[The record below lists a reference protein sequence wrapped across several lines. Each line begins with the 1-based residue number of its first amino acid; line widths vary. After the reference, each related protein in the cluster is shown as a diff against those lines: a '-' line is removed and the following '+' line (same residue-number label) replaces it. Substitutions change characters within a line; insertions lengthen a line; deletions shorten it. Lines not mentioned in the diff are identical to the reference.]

1 MESRVV
7 TKRGFTFKRPGTSL
21 NLNKENRTSGVIS
34 TLVQQNVPTFAE
46 PPPPLSTLSKN
57 KDSATFIDEIQ
68 CSIPESPSKFMP
80 PSQSS
85 ARSPEVTFLSEI
97 EGKTKPKSDIKNVLS
112 LKSKSK
118 EDKNQKSKIQTS
130 ITAFTSQKNPKPVAT
145 VAPHWSPVTEE
156 KADILTPRN
165 TADSDN
171 WHLSNLSAMFA
182 SCDGED
188 DFADF
193 DVSKS
198 PGSSAFKKRTSTS
211 GQKRKFKGSPLNES
225 DDGEEDT
232 ILQPKKRRSKQ
243 CLYSD
248 DEEEE
253 RKTDDGTKFSMQK
266 ITTQDEHNLQVL
278 SSGTA
283 AESGRDNEPITES
296 NIQLLKKEKT
306 QLTTDDVSDL
316 HTSLLRVMDEVCEII
331 LQIKT
336 GDLMSSVK
344 HNYDRLQTLL
354 SLRKKIKDHILD
366 LDVSSQGRSS
376 FSALSHV
383 QRPCKTPLLKPN
395 KSPILPSHA
404 NQFNN
409 STAVGH
415 SITSSALKLV
425 RPSSLIDKNSFGS
438 PIPCGESFFEED
450 AVLTQTHVSF
460 MSNFQRH
467 SLPSRFVHNVGLL
480 DDSCQVGDVKSVQPS
495 HRPKSDEF
503 QPGISSVEFS
513 HVVQHTGSSPNRMDS
528 SKSEY
533 KTKPS
538 HQQFHNDSKEHLG
551 VQSKPT
557 IDISKMK
564 ESLSAEVVPSGFNTN
579 YIAQEDNFSDD
590 EFFEIM
596 DFDDELSDMIPE
608 EINVSSQQSRTSDLP
623 KITHMPR
630 NFTNSASTSQLD
642 TSLNSSWSGGK
653 QNSEYASYS
662 FPHCKEMMKIF
673 TTVFG
678 LQRFRENQLEAINAA
693 VLGNDCF
700 ILMPTGGGKSL
711 CYQLPALM
719 TEGVSI
725 VVSPLRALIQDQV
738 QRLNSLNIPA
748 GHLSSDVN
756 QAEAEMLYRK
766 LYKRVPE
773 IKLLYVTPEKI
784 SASEKLM
791 SVLDNLYSRKVL
803 DRFVIDEAHCVS
815 QWGHDFRPDY
825 KKLYILREKF
835 PGVPMMALTATATMR
850 VRKDITHQLRMRDSK
865 WFTQS
870 FDRPNLKFLLL
881 PKKPSTLTNDIIK
894 QIKENFSG
902 KCGIVYCL
910 SRNEC
915 DTVARDMSKAGIQA
929 VSYHA
934 GLRDDE
940 RAAIQERWL
949 NGSRCKVICA
959 TIAFGMGIDKPDV
972 RYVIHYSLPKSMEG
986 YYQEAGRAGRDG
998 LLSHCIM
1005 YYSYQDVKRLRRILE
1020 MDKAATY
1027 ESKRVHIDNLFRM
1040 VQYCENIADCRRA
1053 QLLQYFGEHQFDRRR
1068 CGEFKGSMCDNCMSQ
1083 DTFETKD
1090 VTKEACA
1097 VVETVKYLTEKN
1109 KNAVTLLQL
1118 VDIFK
1123 GSKNSRITELG
1134 HDKLPA
1140 YNLADNQGLSRHD
1153 VERLLR
1159 KLVIDGFLIEKLQ
1172 VTVQEHTVC
1181 YIQKGPKAE
1190 DLIRRKCQVSLQIH
1204 IKENKTSRG
1213 KKEVAKFGKEITN
1226 EKEKLLEKCYDELVE
1241 LAKTIAQEH
1250 GIGKYDIIFP
1260 AKCLQEMAR
1269 KLPFTIE
1276 EMSKIEN
1283 LPMQKI
1289 QRYRADRF
1297 LDITANYACMLPLL
1311 EESAA
1316 VEEDLEVEESSH
1328 YFDEQSTSVS
1338 KKKSAGGRRKFYV
1351 NKKGKGSAKS
1361 SGGYKKETK
1370 SKSSQ
1375 SGGWF
1380 SKNKNSNIS
1389 QYKYKQKEGTS
1400 RKGTG
1405 PLSTGGATPRG
1416 GGATLGFLPVP
1427 PKRSFLTSGGQFMG

>member
-21 NLNKENRTSGVIS
+21 GLNKESRTSGIIS
-34 TLVQQNVPTFAE
+34 TLVQQNVQTFAE
-46 PPPPLSTLSKN
+46 PLSSISGSSRN
-57 KDSATFIDEIQ
+57 KDSAISSEEIQ
-68 CSIPESPSKFMP
+68 HSVPESPSNFIP
-80 PSQSS
+80 QPSD
-85 ARSPEVTFLSEI
+85 RSPEVTFVSET
-97 EGKTKPKSDIKNVLS
+97 EGKTKPKSELKNVLS

-118 EDKNQKSKIQTS
+118 EEKNLKSKIQTS
-130 ITAFTSQKNPKPVAT
+130 ITAFTSQKNKKPVAT
-145 VAPHWSPVTEE
+145 VAPHWSPVTEG
-156 KADILTPRN
+156 KADILSPRN
-165 TADSDN
+165 ASDSDN
-171 WHLSNLSAMFA
+171 WHLSNLIAMFA
-182 SCDGED
+182 SCDEED
-188 DFADF
+188 DFVDF
-193 DVSKS
+193 DVTQS
-198 PGSSAFKKRTSTS
+198 PGSSAFKTTSTS
-211 GQKRKFKGSPLNES
+211 GQKRKFEASPLNES
-225 DDGEEDT
+225 DVGEED
-232 ILQPKKRRSKQ
+232 IIPQPKKRRSKQ

-253 RKTDDGTKFSMQK
+253 NNTLDGSKISLQKTTAQE
-266 ITTQDEHNLQVL
+266 EHNSQVL
-278 SSGTA
+278 FSGTA
-283 AESGRDNEPITES
+283 VELERDNAPITE
-296 NIQLLKKEKT
+296 NKIWLLKKEKT
-306 QLTTDDVSDL
+306 QLTTVDVSDL
-316 HTSLLRVMDEVCEII
+316 NTSLLHVMDEVCEII

-354 SLRKKIKDHILD
+354 SLRKKIKDHVLD
-366 LDVSSQGRSS
+366 HDVSSRGRSS
-376 FSALSHV
+376 FSASS
-383 QRPCKTPLLKPN
+383 QRPCKTPQFRPN
-395 KSPILPSHA
+395 NSTLLPSHA
-404 NQFNN
+404 NQNSN
-409 STAVGH
+409 STAVGRP
-415 SITSSALKLV
+415 ITSTAQKLGK
-425 RPSSLIDKNSFGS
+425 PNFLSDKTSFGS

-460 MSNFQRH
+460 MSNFRRP
-467 SLPSRFVHNVGLL
+467 SLPPTFTHNVGPLN
-480 DDSCQVGDVKSVQPS
+480 DSVQVSDVKSVS
-495 HRPKSDEF
+495 LNRKNSSD
-503 QPGISSVEFS
+503 
-513 HVVQHTGSSPNRMDS
+513 
-528 SKSEY
+528 SECRA
-533 KTKPS
+533 KLS
-538 HQQFHNDSKEHLG
+538 HQQFHNDSKEHI
-551 VQSKPT
+551 VDKSKPT
-557 IDISKMK
+557 FDITRMS
-564 ESLSAEVVPSGFNTN
+564 ESSSAKVAQPGFNSS
-579 YIAQEDNFSDD
+579 YITQEDNHSDD
-590 EFFEIM
+590 ELFEIM
-596 DFDDELSDMIPE
+596 DFDDELAITIPE
-608 EINVSSQQSRTSDLP
+608 EMDVSSQQSRTSDLP
-623 KITHMPR
+623 KITRTPR
-630 NFTNSASTSQLD
+630 SFTNCGSTSQLD
-642 TSLNSSWSGGK
+642 TSLNSSRSAGK
-653 QNSEYASYS
+653 ENSEYASYS
-662 FPHCKEMMKIF
+662 FPHCKEMMKVF

-711 CYQLPALM
+711 CYQLPALV
-719 TEGVSI
+719 TGGVSI

-748 GHLSSDVN
+748 GHLSSDVSPS
-756 QAEAEMLYRK
+756 EAEMLYRK

-784 SASEKLM
+784 SASEKLI

-894 QIKENFSG
+894 QIKENFPG
-902 KCGIVYCL
+902 KCGI
-910 SRNEC
+910 
-915 DTVARDMSKAGIQA
+915 
-929 VSYHA
+929 
-934 GLRDDE
+934 
-940 RAAIQERWL
+940 
-949 NGSRCKVICA
+949 VICA

-1020 MDKAATY
+1020 MDKSATY

-1053 QLLQYFGEHQFDRRR
+1053 QLLQYFGEHQFDRRK
-1068 CGEFKGSMCDNCMSQ
+1068 CGEFKGSMCDNCTSQ

-1097 VVETVKYLTEKN
+1097 VVETVKYLTDKN

-1118 VDIFK
+1118 VDIAK

-1134 HDKLPA
+1134 HDRLPA

-1159 KLVIDGFLIEKLQ
+1159 KLVIDGFLLEKLQ

-1190 DLIRRKCQVSLQIH
+1190 DLIRRKCQVSLHIH
-1204 IKENKTSRG
+1204 IKENKKSRG

-1226 EKEKLLEKCYDELVE
+1226 ETETLLEKCYDELVE

-1250 GIGKYDIIFP
+1250 GVAKYDIIFP

-1276 EMSKIEN
+1276 EMSTIEN

-1289 QRYRADRF
+1289 QRYKADRF

-1316 VEEDLEVEESSH
+1316 IEEDLEVEESSR
-1328 YFDEQSTSVS
+1328 YFDEQSTSSS
-1338 KKKSAGGRRKFYV
+1338 KKKYAGGRRKFNV
-1351 NKKGKGSAKS
+1351 NKKGKGTAKS
-1361 SGGYKKETK
+1361 SGGFKKK
-1370 SKSSQ
+1370 AKPKSSQ

-1380 SKNKNSNIS
+1380 NKNKNFNSSIS
-1389 QYKYKQKEGTS
+1389 HYKYKQKEGTS
-1400 RKGTG
+1400 KTG
-1405 PLSTGGATPRG
+1405 MGSLSTRGATSR

-1427 PKRSFLTSGGQFMG
+1427 PKRSFLTLGGQFMG